1 MTTLVARLLGHD
13 DYRVM
18 PWKNGQGSTTELAI
32 HPVGAG
38 LESFDWRVSLAD
50 VTADGDFSL
59 FPGYDRSLM
68 VAMGSG
74 MELSFEGVSAPQRL
88 AHPGAVAAFSGDWRT
103 RARLLDGPVRDFNV
117 MTARARLQHE
127 CEPIAGAPVEFVWE
141 PALETLFSHC
151 IAGTLVLKMAVSGEW
166 QLEPG
171 QSLCL
176 QAEPGAEGLHSLMV
190 IPHTRATL
198 GVVVRLR
205 KL

>member
-18 PWKNGQGSTTELAI
+18 PWKNGKGSTTELAI
-32 HPVGAG
+32 HPPEAG
-38 LESFDWRVSLAD
+38 LEGFDWRVSLAD

-68 VAMGSG
+68 VATGRG
-74 MELSFEGVSAPQRL
+74 MELSFEGLAAPQRL
-88 AHPGAVAAFSGDWRT
+88 PGPGHVAAFSGDWRT
-103 RARLLDGPVRDFNV
+103 HGRLLDGPVRDFNV
-117 MTARARLQHE
+117 MTARARLLHE
-127 CEPIAGAPVEFVWE
+127 CEPIAGGPVEFVWE
-141 PALETLFSHC
+141 PELETLFCHC
-151 IAGTLVLKMAVSGEW
+151 VAGTLVLKMAVSGEW

-190 IPHTRATL
+190 IPHSRMTL

-205 KL
+205 RL